1 MDVYD
6 DDTGTILYKWL
17 DKYIPTR
24 FPPDALYRANWYF
37 RKDNRKTPS
46 GSWFG
51 RASYIRES
59 VNDKRTSQY
68 HEFLYTM
75 GMYASKPD
83 AKWHTLPE
91 VLGKYRVHSKS
102 LSSNKA
108 NWQKQAEEITVC
120 YGLASVKFPQ
130 FGKEIQSEE
139 AIWWFLQLLYNQTPK
154 ELHNLYALRFIRN
167 FGIRRYLYLIVC
179 KILLSK
185 PFTPLRKIFR
195 FRN

>member
-1 MDVYD
+1 MSFF
-6 DDTGTILYKWL
+6 IQWACMH
-17 DKYIPTR
+17 P
-24 FPPDALYRANWYF
+24 
-37 RKDNRKTPS
+37 
-46 GSWFG
+46 
-51 RASYIRES
+51 
-59 VNDKRTSQY
+59 
-68 HEFLYTM
+68 
-75 GMYASKPD
+75 KPD

-139 AIWWFLQLLYNQTPK
+139 ANWWFLQLLYNQTPK